1 MTRHTKCSNSNFLL
15 LTKYKLI
22 YVKQGELHSVL
33 RVQNTRR
40 LEPLSEINVG
50 ICYSIKRPANV
61 PANNL
66 KLNTM
71 TEVFTTAD
79 RGVVTAPDMSKSKNQ
94 KGQQTDDYEE
104 LDDGCNLH
112 ITQ

>member
-1 MTRHTKCSNSNFLL
+1 MLF
-15 LTKYKLI
+15 TKYKLI

-33 RVQNTRR
+33 RVQNTKR

-50 ICYSIKRPANV
+50 ICYSVKRPSNV

-66 KLNTM
+66 TLNTI
-71 TEVFTTAD
+71 TEVFTSPD
-79 RGVVTAPDMSKSKNQ
+79 RDVATAPEVEKTRNP
-94 KGQQTDDYEE
+94 KGAQTDDYDEE
-104 LDDGCNLH
+104 DDGCRLG